1 MKNSRFKELRQQRG
15 HTQGSLGKEL
25 SIAGDYVN
33 MIENGR
39 RTPGFALAKR
49 IADYFG
55 VTVDELFF
63 CPSDERYIQSKEQSV
78 LKKIIMALV

>member
-1 MKNSRFKELRQQRG
+1 MKNTKFKELRQQRG
-15 HTQGSLGKEL
+15 YTQGSLGKEL

-39 RTPGFALAKR
+39 RTPGFALSKR
-49 IADYFG
+49 IADFFG

-63 CPSDERYIQSKEQSV
+63 CPLDERYIQKTN
-78 LKKIIMALV
+78 ITF